1 MKIHRGGKMKIMVL
15 PGTVWQV
22 PLMKRIKSMG
32 HELYVT
38 NPVKIAEVYEV
49 ADHFF
54 QSDIFAYDAIVAYC
68 INEKIDVVM
77 SDECDIATD
86 AIARYNRAIGANCIT
101 EEMAALFT
109 NKYLMR
115 EFCQKKDIN
124 PIPHTLCQNSEEAC
138 AFFKQ
143 YGPKLIMKPLD
154 SNASHGVFTICC
166 EEDIKVNFEETL
178 HFSRNEKA
186 GLLEKYIEGT
196 EFTADGIM
204 SQKGHI
210 TLAVSEKKHYKH
222 NDNIAN
228 SLLFTQRNER
238 YDYDLLR
245 RTNDELINATG
256 LPFGL
261 THVEYKYMDG
271 KYYLIE
277 MAARGGGNLIS
288 AIIAPFMSGID
299 NYEFLIRRTLDK
311 NYVLNKN
318 VDINNDRIAILKF
331 LDLPCKGG
339 IVKAIHG
346 EDFLSKE
353 ERIKSYKLNFRVG
366 DYIHQPENDSVRI
379 GYYIICAESKNE
391 FDKITR
397 AINEH
402 LIIEVEEKSD
412 GKDEYH

>member
-1 MKIHRGGKMKIMVL
+1 
-15 PGTVWQV
+15 
-22 PLMKRIKSMG
+22 
-32 HELYVT
+32 
-38 NPVKIAEVYEV
+38 
-49 ADHFF
+49 
-54 QSDIFAYDAIVAYC
+54 
-68 INEKIDVVM
+68 
-77 SDECDIATD
+77 
-86 AIARYNRAIGANCIT
+86 
-101 EEMAALFT
+101 
-109 NKYLMR
+109 
-115 EFCQKKDIN
+115 
-124 PIPHTLCQNSEEAC
+124 
-138 AFFKQ
+138 
-143 YGPKLIMKPLD
+143 
-154 SNASHGVFTICC
+154 
-166 EEDIKVNFEETL
+166 
-178 HFSRNEKA
+178 
-186 GLLEKYIEGT
+186 
-196 EFTADGIM
+196 
-204 SQKGHI
+204 
-210 TLAVSEKKHYKH
+210 
-222 NDNIAN
+222 
-228 SLLFTQRNER
+228 
-238 YDYDLLR
+238 
-245 RTNDELINATG
+245 
-256 LPFGL
+256 
-261 THVEYKYMDG
+261 
-271 KYYLIE
+271 

-366 DYIHQPENDSVRI
+366 DYIHQPENDSVRM

>member
-49 ADHFF
+49 ADYFF
-54 QSDIFAYDAIVAYC
+54 QSDIFAYDAIVSYC

-178 HFSRNEKA
+178 YFSRNEKA
-186 GLLEKYIEGT
+186 
-196 EFTADGIM
+196 
-204 SQKGHI
+204 
-210 TLAVSEKKHYKH
+210 V
-222 NDNIAN
+222 
-228 SLLFTQRNER
+228 LFTQRNER